1 MTQSEVQRVNDAII
15 HNPYLSIVTRAQ
27 WGATSPDYSG
37 LETDWDYTNVV
48 IHHSGGSG
56 KTDPQ
61 QIQREQMHPGF
72 FAGKEPYSDIAYH
85 FLVSPPH
92 QGSCTVYQG
101 RFLGFKASSVQS
113 QNTGK
118 LAICHLGNY
127 DNKVTHQS
135 DAEWENDIRLM
146 VETSAYLITLLR
158 RHFSTIKTLSG
169 HRDWLTTE
177 CPGEK
182 LYGSLSYLAQATGL
196 QRHYRSSKDYMG
208 R

>member
-1 MTQSEVQRVNDAII
+1 MTQSEVQRINDAII
-15 HNPYLSIVTRAQ
+15 HNPYLAIVTREQ
-27 WGATSPDYSG
+27 WGAASPDYSG
-37 LETDWDYTNVV
+37 LEPDWNYTTIV

-72 FAGKEPYSDIAYH
+72 FKETYSDIAYH
-85 FLVSPPH
+85 FLVSPPY

-101 RFLGFKASSVQS
+101 RSLEFKASSVEQ

-127 DNKVTHQS
+127 NSKVTDQS
-135 DAEWENDIRLM
+135 DSDWRNDVRLM
-146 VETSAYLITLLR
+146 VETSAHLITILR
-158 RHFSTIKTLSG
+158 RYFSTIQTLSA

-177 CPGEK
+177 CPGEE
-182 LYGSLSYLAQATGL
+182 LYGRLSYLAQATGL
-196 QRHYRSSKDYMG
+196 QRHYRPSGDFMG